1 MIRIVKDT
9 AKSLHAPSKA
19 AELPLSVEDKRL
31 LDEMIQYLK
40 ETQDPVR
47 REKNPKMREGVGLAA
62 PQVGVHKRMLVI
74 YYAKDED
81 GKEFVQHELVN
92 PVIVVSSIK
101 KCYLQAG
108 EGCLSVD
115 KPHPGNVFRDLRIT
129 VRAYEA
135 LEGKDVE
142 IKAEGFDAIVI
153 QHEIDHLDGKLFY
166 DHIDSNNPTRVLDGA
181 IAI

>member
-1 MIRIVKDT
+1 
-9 AKSLHAPSKA
+9 
-19 AELPLSVEDKRL
+19 
-31 LDEMIQYLK
+31 
-40 ETQDPVR
+40 
-47 REKNPKMREGVGLAA
+47 
-62 PQVGVHKRMLVI
+62 
-74 YYAKDED
+74 
-81 GKEFVQHELVN
+81 
-92 PVIVVSSIK
+92 
-101 KCYLQAG
+101 
-108 EGCLSVD
+108 
-115 KPHPGNVFRDLRIT
+115 

>member
-1 MIRIVKDT
+1 
-9 AKSLHAPSKA
+9 
-19 AELPLSVEDKRL
+19 
-31 LDEMIQYLK
+31 
-40 ETQDPVR
+40 
-47 REKNPKMREGVGLAA
+47 
-62 PQVGVHKRMLVI
+62 MLVI
-74 YYAKDED
+74 YYSKGEE
-81 GKEFVQHELVN
+81 GKEFVQHEFVN

-101 KCYLQAG
+101 KCFLQAG

-115 KPHPGNVFRDLRIT
+115 KPHPGNVFRDFRIT
-129 VRAYEA
+129 VKAFEA

-166 DHIDSNNPTRVLDGA
+166 DHIDAENPLKVLDGA